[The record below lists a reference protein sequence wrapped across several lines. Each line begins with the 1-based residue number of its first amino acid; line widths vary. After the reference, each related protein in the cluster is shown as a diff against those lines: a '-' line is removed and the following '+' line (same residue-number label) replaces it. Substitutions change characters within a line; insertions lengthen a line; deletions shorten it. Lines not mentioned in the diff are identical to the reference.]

1 MKYTGEKPAGE
12 VPSWMEKEYVV
23 WYRCPRNVL
32 HNQIGSP
39 DFASEMNYAPKCVFN
54 NSNKREY
61 SDFMSGNWAWK
72 QADTL
77 ALDPEN
83 AGATFCPII
92 LGSNKTTVSV
102 ATGSN
107 EYYPLYIS
115 NGLVTNGAC
124 RAHRGAVSVLAFL
137 AIPKSE

>member
-1 MKYTGEKPAGE
+1 
-12 VPSWMEKEYVV
+12 
-23 WYRCPRNVL
+23 
-32 HNQIGSP
+32 
-39 DFASEMNYAPKCVFN
+39 
-54 NSNKREY
+54 
-61 SDFMSGNWAWK
+61 MSGNWAWK